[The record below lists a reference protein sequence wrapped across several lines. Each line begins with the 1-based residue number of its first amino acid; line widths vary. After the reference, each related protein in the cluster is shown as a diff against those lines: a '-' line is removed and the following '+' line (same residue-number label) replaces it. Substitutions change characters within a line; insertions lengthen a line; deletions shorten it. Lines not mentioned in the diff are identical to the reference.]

1 MLAIQ
6 QLSAS
11 IEHHQLFDDLHCTLQ
26 AGELLLVTGEN
37 GSGKT
42 SLLRVLAGLNRQYSG
57 QVSWQ
62 EKDIREHWHD
72 YAAQLLYLGHQPA
85 LKSQLSARENL
96 AWYASCV
103 QADTAQI
110 ETALKA
116 LGIAHKAH
124 LPCHRLSAGQ
134 QRRVALARLFFSNH
148 PLWILDE
155 PFTALDTR
163 GFALIAERL
172 QQHCANGGIAVLT
185 THHGSEQLGLMHRT
199 LALGVTSQKAT
210 SQKITSQ
217 QTAVTA

>member
-1 MLAIQ
+1 MLDIQ

-11 IEHHQLFDDLHCTLQ
+11 IEQHRLFDDLHCTLQ

-57 QVSWQ
+57 KVCWQ
-62 EKDIREHWHD
+62 EKNIREHWHD
-72 YAAQLLYLGHQPA
+72 YAAQILYLGHQPA
-85 LKSQLSARENL
+85 LKSQLTARENL
-96 AWYASCV
+96 AWYASSV
-103 QADTAQI
+103 QAGSEQI
-110 ETALKA
+110 ETALKT

-134 QRRVALARLFFSNH
+134 QRRVALARLFFSTH

-172 QQHCANGGIAVLT
+172 QQHCAQGGIAVIT
-185 THHGSEQLGLMHRT
+185 THHGSEQLGLAHRT
-199 LALGVTSQKAT
+199 LALGIA
-210 SQKITSQ
+210 SQKISVST
-217 QTAVTA
+217 